1 MAPPEEKAAV
11 TFSMF
16 ITTKFVLLILKILA
30 FEQMPLSLA

>member
-16 ITTKFVLLILKILA
+16 NTAKFVLLIFKNLA